1 MAKDP
6 ATSRIPRLDGPSRI
20 PQPGNFGFNPNTT
33 SHIRPPTSSGNTLKA
48 TQIFRAPALTPAAT
62 AAKTRPASV
71 YAASGGAT
79 GPLRDLGSSI
89 KKSASGER
97 INNAVSL
104 LSKRTTTVLKK
115 YFGNNNGMISSS
127 SPGESPAPASVKPS
141 PMTSSLPVT
150 PMPGGKRAMVSSQ
163 QLTSSTPMPLL
174 RSETFVCDEEEERK
188 MSPHLN
194 RTRLES
200 TRISSMGFGQTM
212 DMDSPDF
219 NATQVLARDATR
231 ILKDTPKTMLDQAH
245 QVMKGLAKMS
255 SLGSPIAHESPSLR
269 MPAKDA
275 TLTIVPQSL
284 SPGFGKTMHVMSQDS
299 VAASST
305 HIVNNSPQL
314 GRTMPVI
321 QAKDSTRTIAC
332 HSTGMGNL
340 TKTIDAPGDV
350 TKFIAN
356 GGNLTKSMDQLPL
369 LEHMSMPSGLDAV
382 ASGKGS
388 GATERAQTELDDT
401 LDVTLTPLA
410 PDRANMKLPLNST
423 LNTER
428 LLDLS
433 GLQSP
438 ARHIQLLNLTREFM
452 EATPHRNAAQMGR
465 RSIGQH
471 TLLCLSPQS
480 ATTTPHGMR
489 LGQQTPQPVHLL
501 SPLLKQAQSE
511 MVLPTRTPEA
521 EGHATM
527 ENTLTSSRSR
537 TRYSF
542 GMDLPDSTLDCS
554 IELVDNSFSS
564 SQQQLQQLQQQ
575 LLKKQSSFDMDESLG
590 ILTPDQMKE
599 FLDSPHNNLIHNM
612 ELQLAA
618 GGHRM
623 LHPNM
628 QQLRMEQTPSPE
640 ELPLD
645 PIEIKTEIVKQVEA
659 APQPPQVCTSA
670 GQSKLSNSFITSVT
684 SVTSLDT
691 GYQGDGEMS
700 RPASRGASDHSP
712 SNGPHLGRVSRQ
724 PSFPPPIP
732 AAAPAAPMRRQDPMT
747 DSDFFTESDADDV
760 LQRGDRRAQVIDGQ
774 LYGPTMQPSASVPQM
789 EDSCM
794 ESSGIF
800 TDVEN
805 RCDEEMRQPELEV
818 DPDVDMSPDDSTQT
832 MRKTG
837 AGGQGQSQQQQQQ
850 QRPPSS
856 CLSSSSA
863 ATTLSNRT
871 SYCSVDGGSTKSF
884 ADEAFVP
891 TAAVAASAGGECCR
905 SSLGLSVQPTA
916 SPRPHASLSSLC
928 TVETYRGSTSS
939 SSSIASPKSCKA
951 LTTTTARSTNVSG
964 TPRSSKSPRSG
975 KASPASR
982 KSHAPNKWDAV
993 MNKIASNK
1001 PLIKTNYNDVKSKVS
1016 STRAAMA
1023 AGQNSVQGSGSGS
1036 TPVQGSSNSVSKA
1049 TTPSPRG
1056 SPSVSAR
1063 RSPSAT
1069 PKVVPR
1075 HPLVVKRS
1083 SSSSATSG
1091 SKAATPSPPPST
1103 RQPQDKGSVVSGAG
1117 VGIRSSSKSPTSPTS
1132 PPTKRLQSTLIN
1144 RGHSYSKDS
1153 HKSSHS
1159 DLRLLCSGDVTATA
1173 TQAAASASGNGSPKL
1188 LAKTPLRAAK
1198 KRDVR
1203 NLSISPTDLGPP
1215 PKTQQT
1221 AKGQSTRSKSSATT
1235 TPTSIQKRLNG
1246 TSTAATPASASISN
1260 NTKGAAT
1267 KSASPAATQIK
1278 QQSPQAKLKIAC
1290 VKSSPIVKISEESLR
1305 SGVDQTEL
1313 QELKGQSSNG
1323 CPTPPTPR
1331 DSKRASL
1338 SQESLC
1344 VCGAADIGCKCQ
1356 TEPKLKKC
1364 ECKPVN
1370 TPKQTGSD
1378 KQMLK
1383 QDAKDPQNIARSITS
1398 TNKSSDVT
1406 GKSCSSLTVLAHP
1419 RVDITIQYPA
1429 LKPYTKN
1436 NVLDYDRLAEF
1447 FEANLNERQQEQ
1459 RQMMG
1464 LAVMVQYMSQKLDA
1478 CSCAET
1484 KEQCARDRS
1493 ALEETIGL
1501 LQQTQRDCEEL
1512 RQELHSKDV
1521 EWAQRQQEREH
1532 LHRTE
1537 LKQAEEKVT
1546 EVQMLAKQRFCE
1558 LEAQLRAK
1566 DEEHKLVQAAYQLE
1580 VSHKLALKQDQL
1592 TTAEVQIMDL
1602 QSRLQK
1608 AAVLEQ
1614 ELRDRLIRKK
1624 NIHTT
1629 SIHEGAQ
1636 REQELNERIQSLT
1649 KELNTLRANTE
1660 YSERDLRDRLTLS
1673 QDEISVL
1680 RTSSQQ
1686 RSPCT
1691 SNSTSLSDTSA
1702 ELCRLTSEAD
1712 SLRCVLELK
1721 QAEISTLSKEN
1732 ADLKREGEE
1741 RLKLANQLD
1750 LLKSKNEMLQLEL
1763 ETKAEKEK
1771 ETQQK
1776 LDELQKAYNHE
1787 SMKRTRLTFDK
1798 EEMAYLLRTRTEKLH
1813 NAEARLQERSLS
1825 SQDGSHC
1832 FSRSTNE
1839 SSSSP
1844 TSPMIKGMIERN
1856 DSISWTLEIDGE
1868 TPKVSSAKMVRRN
1881 GSLRGS
1887 NERSPIQRRQQSI
1900 SNGHANGHSS
1910 SSLRNG
1916 TASSAHRNGSSS
1928 SNGPNPLSQSMSA
1941 TALMRGSHSLSGES
1955 ESRTRSHSMCIKAS
1969 ASTSAV
1975 CEKRHTSDATLGG
1988 DLILPD
1994 WNEDPVCSSSPHPTL
2009 QSEMRPR
2016 SSTMK
2021 LMSSEAN
2028 ALKKFQEIQESAGEA
2043 MVSGANSEDESCS
2056 ASSEDM
2062 MRSSTSSTASV
2073 GSLSKRP
2080 KQPSSRMSIEEALP
2094 CTPMEVSWSEDAA
2107 DAEAEA

>member
-1 MAKDP
+1 M
-6 ATSRIPRLDGPSRI
+6 
-20 PQPGNFGFNPNTT
+20 GFV
-33 SHIRPPTSSGNTLKA
+33 A
-48 TQIFRAPALTPAAT
+48 IFRRVLRRNKSDKCNKSRNSWKSFISPAA
-62 AAKTRPASV
+62 K
-71 YAASGGAT
+71 
-79 GPLRDLGSSI
+79 
-89 KKSASGER
+89 
-97 INNAVSL
+97 
-104 LSKRTTTVLKK
+104 
-115 YFGNNNGMISSS
+115 
-127 SPGESPAPASVKPS
+127 
-141 PMTSSLPVT
+141 
-150 PMPGGKRAMVSSQ
+150 
-163 QLTSSTPMPLL
+163 
-174 RSETFVCDEEEERK
+174 
-188 MSPHLN
+188 
-194 RTRLES
+194 
-200 TRISSMGFGQTM
+200 
-212 DMDSPDF
+212 
-219 NATQVLARDATR
+219 
-231 ILKDTPKTMLDQAH
+231 
-245 QVMKGLAKMS
+245 
-255 SLGSPIAHESPSLR
+255 
-269 MPAKDA
+269 
-275 TLTIVPQSL
+275 
-284 SPGFGKTMHVMSQDS
+284 
-299 VAASST
+299 
-305 HIVNNSPQL
+305 
-314 GRTMPVI
+314 
-321 QAKDSTRTIAC
+321 
-332 HSTGMGNL
+332 
-340 TKTIDAPGDV
+340 
-350 TKFIAN
+350 
-356 GGNLTKSMDQLPL
+356 
-369 LEHMSMPSGLDAV
+369 
-382 ASGKGS
+382 
-388 GATERAQTELDDT
+388 
-401 LDVTLTPLA
+401 
-410 PDRANMKLPLNST
+410 
-423 LNTER
+423 
-428 LLDLS
+428 
-433 GLQSP
+433 
-438 ARHIQLLNLTREFM
+438 
-452 EATPHRNAAQMGR
+452 
-465 RSIGQH
+465 
-471 TLLCLSPQS
+471 
-480 ATTTPHGMR
+480 
-489 LGQQTPQPVHLL
+489 
-501 SPLLKQAQSE
+501 
-511 MVLPTRTPEA
+511 
-521 EGHATM
+521 
-527 ENTLTSSRSR
+527 
-537 TRYSF
+537 
-542 GMDLPDSTLDCS
+542 
-554 IELVDNSFSS
+554 
-564 SQQQLQQLQQQ
+564 
-575 LLKKQSSFDMDESLG
+575 
-590 ILTPDQMKE
+590 
-599 FLDSPHNNLIHNM
+599 
-612 ELQLAA
+612 
-618 GGHRM
+618 
-623 LHPNM
+623 
-628 QQLRMEQTPSPE
+628 
-640 ELPLD
+640 
-645 PIEIKTEIVKQVEA
+645 
-659 APQPPQVCTSA
+659 
-670 GQSKLSNSFITSVT
+670 
-684 SVTSLDT
+684 
-691 GYQGDGEMS
+691 
-700 RPASRGASDHSP
+700 
-712 SNGPHLGRVSRQ
+712 
-724 PSFPPPIP
+724 
-732 AAAPAAPMRRQDPMT
+732 
-747 DSDFFTESDADDV
+747 
-760 LQRGDRRAQVIDGQ
+760 
-774 LYGPTMQPSASVPQM
+774 
-789 EDSCM
+789 
-794 ESSGIF
+794 
-800 TDVEN
+800 
-805 RCDEEMRQPELEV
+805 
-818 DPDVDMSPDDSTQT
+818 
-832 MRKTG
+832 
-837 AGGQGQSQQQQQQ
+837 
-850 QRPPSS
+850 
-856 CLSSSSA
+856 
-863 ATTLSNRT
+863 
-871 SYCSVDGGSTKSF
+871 
-884 ADEAFVP
+884 
-891 TAAVAASAGGECCR
+891 
-905 SSLGLSVQPTA
+905 
-916 SPRPHASLSSLC
+916 
-928 TVETYRGSTSS
+928 
-939 SSSIASPKSCKA
+939 
-951 LTTTTARSTNVSG
+951 
-964 TPRSSKSPRSG
+964 
-975 KASPASR
+975 
-982 KSHAPNKWDAV
+982 
-993 MNKIASNK
+993 
-1001 PLIKTNYNDVKSKVS
+1001 
-1016 STRAAMA
+1016 
-1023 AGQNSVQGSGSGS
+1023 
-1036 TPVQGSSNSVSKA
+1036 
-1049 TTPSPRG
+1049 
-1056 SPSVSAR
+1056 
-1063 RSPSAT
+1063 
-1069 PKVVPR
+1069 
-1075 HPLVVKRS
+1075 
-1083 SSSSATSG
+1083 
-1091 SKAATPSPPPST
+1091 
-1103 RQPQDKGSVVSGAG
+1103 
-1117 VGIRSSSKSPTSPTS
+1117 
-1132 PPTKRLQSTLIN
+1132 
-1144 RGHSYSKDS
+1144 
-1153 HKSSHS
+1153 
-1159 DLRLLCSGDVTATA
+1159 
-1173 TQAAASASGNGSPKL
+1173 
-1188 LAKTPLRAAK
+1188 
-1198 KRDVR
+1198 
-1203 NLSISPTDLGPP
+1203 
-1215 PKTQQT
+1215 
-1221 AKGQSTRSKSSATT
+1221 
-1235 TPTSIQKRLNG
+1235 KRLNG

>member
-6 ATSRIPRLDGPSRI
+6 ATSRIPRLDGHTRI
-20 PQPGNFGFNPNTT
+20 PQPGNFGFAPNTT
-33 SHIRPPTSSGNTLKA
+33 SHIRPPTSTGNTLKA
-48 TQIFRAPALTPAAT
+48 TQIFRTPALASASAPT
-62 AAKTRPASV
+62 AAKTRPASA
-71 YAASGGAT
+71 YTASSGAT

-115 YFGNNNGMISSS
+115 YFGNNNGMIRSS
-127 SPGESPAPASVKPS
+127 SPGESPAPATAPAAGNPKQS

-174 RSETFVCDEEEERK
+174 RSETFVCDEEEEKK

-200 TRISSMGFGQTM
+200 TRISSLGFGETL
-212 DMDSPDF
+212 DMDSPDA
-219 NATQVLARDATR
+219 NATQLLARDATR

-284 SPGFGKTMHVMSQDS
+284 SPGFGKTMHGMAQDS
-299 VAASST
+299 VAANATHTINSS
-305 HIVNNSPQL
+305 PML
-314 GRTMPVI
+314 GRTMLVI
-321 QAKDSTRTIAC
+321 QPRDSTRTIAS

-340 TKTIDAPGDV
+340 TRTIDAPGDV

-369 LEHMSMPSGLDAV
+369 LEHMSMPSGLDVV
-382 ASGKGS
+382 ASGKGG
-388 GATERAQTELDDT
+388 GATGRSETELDDT
-401 LDVTLTPLA
+401 LDVTLTPMA
-410 PDRANMKLPLNST
+410 PDKANMKLPLNST

-452 EATPHRNAAQMGR
+452 EATPHRNAAQMVR
-465 RSIGQH
+465 RSMGQH

-511 MVLPTRTPEA
+511 MMLPTRTPEA
-521 EGHATM
+521 EGHRTI
-527 ENTLTSSRSR
+527 ENTLTASRSR

-542 GMDLPDSTLDCS
+542 GLDLPDSTLDCS

-599 FLDSPHNNLIHNM
+599 FLDSPHNNNIHNM

-623 LHPNM
+623 HHPNM

-659 APQPPQVCTSA
+659 APQPPQVCPSA

-732 AAAPAAPMRRQDPMT
+732 AAAPAAAPMRRQDPMT

-832 MRKTG
+832 MRKAGSGTGG
-837 AGGQGQSQQQQQQ
+837 AGQGHSQQQQQQPQQ

-884 ADEAFVP
+884 TDEAFVP
-891 TAAVAASAGGECCR
+891 TAAGPASAGGECCR

-982 KSHAPNKWDAV
+982 KSHTPNKWDAV

-1023 AGQNSVQGSGSGS
+1023 GGQNSGCGSTPLQGSGAGS

-1083 SSSSATSG
+1083 SSSSTATT
-1091 SKAATPSPPPST
+1091 SKTATPSPPPST
-1103 RQPQDKGSVVSGAG
+1103 RQPQDKGSVGNGAG
-1117 VGIRSSSKSPTSPTS
+1117 VGIRSSSKFPTSPTS

-1173 TQAAASASGNGSPKL
+1173 TQAAAPGSGSPKL
-1188 LAKTPLRAAK
+1188 LAKTTL
-1198 KRDVR
+1198 
-1203 NLSISPTDLGPP
+1203 
-1215 PKTQQT
+1215 
-1221 AKGQSTRSKSSATT
+1221 
-1235 TPTSIQKRLNG
+1235 QKRLNG
-1246 TSTAATPASASISN
+1246 TSTAAVPAATCISN
-1260 NTKGAAT
+1260 NTKSAAT
-1267 KSASPAATQIK
+1267 KAATATQIK
-1278 QQSPQAKLKIAC
+1278 QQSPQSKLKISS

-1313 QELKGQSSNG
+1313 LELNGQSSNG

-1344 VCGAADIGCKCQ
+1344 VCGVSDIGCKCQ

-1370 TPKQTGSD
+1370 APKQTGSD
-1378 KQMLK
+1378 AVAAKEMLK
-1383 QDAKDPQNIARSITS
+1383 QDEKDQENITRNITS
-1398 TNKSSDVT
+1398 TNKSSPVCEAI
-1406 GKSCSSLTVLAHP
+1406 GKSCSSMTVLAGP
-1419 RVDITIQYPA
+1419 RGDITIQYPA
-1429 LKPYTKN
+1429 LKPFTKN
-1436 NVLDYDRLAEF
+1436 NVLDYDRLTEF
-1447 FEANLNERQQEQ
+1447 LDANLSERQQEQ

-1464 LAVMVQYMSQKLDA
+1464 LAVMVQFMSQKLDA
-1478 CSCAET
+1478 CACAET

-1512 RQELHSKDV
+1512 RRELHAKDV

-1537 LKQAEEKVT
+1537 LKQAEDKVM

-1566 DEEHKLVQAAYQLE
+1566 DEEHKLVQEAYQLE
-1580 VSHKLALKQDQL
+1580 VSHKLALKMDQL

-1608 AAVLEQ
+1608 AAVQEQ

-1629 SIHEGAQ
+1629 SIHEAAQ
-1636 REQELNERIQSLT
+1636 REQELNERVQSLT
-1649 KELNTLRANTE
+1649 KELNTLRASKE

-1686 RSPCT
+1686 RSPST
-1691 SNSTSLSDTSA
+1691 STSLTDTSA

-1721 QAEISTLSKEN
+1721 QAEISSLSKEN

-1750 LLKSKNEMLQLEL
+1750 LLKSKNELLQLEL
-1763 ETKAEKEK
+1763 ETKADKEK

-1798 EEMAYLLRTRTEKLH
+1798 EEMVYLLKTRTEKLH
-1813 NAEARLQERSLS
+1813 NAEARLHERSLS

-1868 TPKVSSAKMVRRN
+1868 TPKVNSAKMVRRN

-1900 SNGHANGHSS
+1900 SNGHANGHTS

-1916 TASSAHRNGSSS
+1916 TSSSVHRNGGSSS
-1928 SNGPNPLSQSMSA
+1928 LGPNPLSQSMSA
-1941 TALMRGSHSLSGES
+1941 TALMRGNSLSGES
-1955 ESRTRSHSMCIKAS
+1955 EARTRSHSMCIKAS

-1975 CEKRHTSDATLGG
+1975 CEKRHTSDAALGG
-1988 DLILPD
+1988 EMLLPD
-1994 WNEDPVCSSSPHPTL
+1994 WNEDQHPVCSSSPHPTL

-2016 SSTMK
+2016 SSTIK